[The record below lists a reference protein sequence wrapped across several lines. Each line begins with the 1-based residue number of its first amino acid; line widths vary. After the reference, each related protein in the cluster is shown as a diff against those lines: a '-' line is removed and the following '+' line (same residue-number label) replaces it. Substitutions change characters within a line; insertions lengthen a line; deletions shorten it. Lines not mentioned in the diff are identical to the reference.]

1 MPRSERL
8 RAATRIAALP
18 ALLLR
23 ASGVLAES
31 LARGSGSCAPA
42 ECAGDATLAWLV
54 AGQLPACL
62 PPVSYWPRPLSPGG
76 HGGRAVRP

>member
-1 MPRSERL
+1 MSPSERP

-23 ASGVLAES
+23 APGVFAES
-31 LARGSGSCAPA
+31 LARGTGSWVPA
-42 ECAGDATLAWLV
+42 ECPGDATVAWLV

-62 PPVSYWPRPLSPGG
+62 PPASHWLRPLPPGG
-76 HGGRAVRP
+76 DGGCVV